1 MAVCG
6 REAARQ
12 RMLRRPAARLGEERA
27 CIAGGVWEQ
36 SACCHPALLEY
47 IFIYTPALLV
57 LYSYLSCCA
66 CVCVCR
72 RTGLV
77 ECVEE
82 SEGLRRDGA
91 WEHGVLQQRPARQVP
106 LHHPPHV
113 SLLTHFAAAQAR
125 TRMRQER
132 EMRRFVCPAEQVRV
146 GWRRRRMSC
155 PLTRPS
161 SSLSNW
167 SIILSKVTSILGL

>member
-1 MAVCG
+1 
-6 REAARQ
+6 
-12 RMLRRPAARLGEERA
+12 MLYF
-27 CIAGGVWEQ
+27 CFT
-36 SACCHPALLEY
+36 PALPLAIY
-47 IFIYTPALLV
+47 VTAAILPYFNIFIYTAALLV
-57 LYSYLSCCA
+57 LRTLLVLFLL

-113 SLLTHFAAAQAR
+113 SLLIHVAAAQAP
-125 TRMRQER
+125 TRLRQER
-132 EMRRFVCPAEQVRV
+132 AVRPRVSPVAQVRDAC
-146 GWRRRRMSC
+146 GMM
-155 PLTRPS
+155 PA
-161 SSLSNW
+161 
-167 SIILSKVTSILGL
+167 